1 MVEPDYYVYTDGA
14 CSNNGKEGAV
24 AGIGIYFGENDSRNV
39 SQRNT
44 GKQTNNTA
52 ELGAL
57 LHLYSIIEGDIRSG
71 KQIGVVSDSQYAIWC
86 VTTYGKKCED
96 SGWKKAVPNKEL
108 VKRTYEAYKGFTN
121 VRFIHVMAHT
131 GNRDAHSLG
140 NEGAD
145 RLANMAAG
153 LDGCMCS
160 LFV

>member
-39 SQRNT
+39 SQRIT
-44 GKQTNNTA
+44 GKQTNNMA

-86 VTTYGKKCED
+86 VTTYGKKCEEA
-96 SGWKKAVPNKEL
+96 GWKKEVPNKEL
-108 VKRTYEAYKGFTN
+108 VKRTYEAYKGFAN

-131 GNRDAHSLG
+131 GKGDAHSLG